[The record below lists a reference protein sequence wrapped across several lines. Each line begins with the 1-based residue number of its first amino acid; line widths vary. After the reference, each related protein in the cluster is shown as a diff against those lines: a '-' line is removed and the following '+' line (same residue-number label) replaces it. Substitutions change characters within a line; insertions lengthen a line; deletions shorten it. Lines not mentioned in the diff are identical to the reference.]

1 MHFLLMQVV
10 RALGAKVAA
19 SARYHTFDVS
29 QRQRRLK
36 KKRRTSDGPPFE
48 ILRLKLLFQYD
59 VWGDLRFDKRYDL
72 TESVQNSAS

>member
-1 MHFLLMQVV
+1 MF
-10 RALGAKVAA
+10 RSG
-19 SARYHTFDVS
+19 SED
-29 QRQRRLK
+29 LK
-36 KKRRTSDGPPFE
+36 KKRTSDGPPFE